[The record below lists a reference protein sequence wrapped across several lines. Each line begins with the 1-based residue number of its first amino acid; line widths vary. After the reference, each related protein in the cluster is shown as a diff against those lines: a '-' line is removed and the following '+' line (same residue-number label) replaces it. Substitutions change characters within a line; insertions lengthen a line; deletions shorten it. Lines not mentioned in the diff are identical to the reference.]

1 MLFSG
6 NIGKYSVVT
15 IALLLSVINLS
26 AKNKWHLTEKFDVDI
41 PSYAQHH
48 AEQESEKNATLP

>member
-1 MLFSG
+1 M
-6 NIGKYSVVT
+6 T